1 MKTRLFRIIQ
11 DSPFK
16 LNQTNFVFQKRFVES
31 LLYLF
36 LGFMTGSTFGTF
48 LGYIRPIVVWDGA
61 IIFALLIAAEKIGK
75 WVYHRN
81 QKNNKTQISK
91 FVNCLKLGLFLG
103 FFIDAFKVG
112 S

>member
-11 DSPFK
+11 DAPFK
-16 LNQTNFVFQKRFVES
+16 LNQPYFAFQKRFVQS
-31 LLYLF
+31 LLFLF

-75 WVYHRN
+75 WVY
-81 QKNNKTQISK
+81 QKTQTNNKTQITK
-91 FVNCLKLGLFLG
+91 FVNCLKIGLFLG